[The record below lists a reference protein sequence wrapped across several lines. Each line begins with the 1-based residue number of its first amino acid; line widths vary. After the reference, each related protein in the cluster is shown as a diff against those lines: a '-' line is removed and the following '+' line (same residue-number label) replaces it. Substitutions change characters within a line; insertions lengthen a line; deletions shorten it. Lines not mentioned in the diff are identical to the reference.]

1 MGGLDLDLLDS
12 IISYQLDLNRLDAG
26 VRQQVIDVLVRM
38 QRELVTKLANE
49 DLTAYGKQ
57 RTASLLKECDEI
69 LYRYYT
75 IAQGALDLTLQ
86 GVGGVTAAQTASAL
100 SVAVTVQAHLPTENY
115 IKTLV
120 SNVLVQGAPSAG
132 WWSKQSLDTSFKF
145 ANEVRQGLAQSETNS
160 QIIARIVGKSG
171 NPGIMD
177 IAKRNAAALVQ
188 SSVQAVANASRLETF
203 RKNSDVITALQQLST
218 LDSHTSL
225 TCISYSG
232 MKWTVDGKP
241 LDGALPF
248 NGGPPR
254 HWNCRSVLVPITK
267 LSAFM
272 PKGARASEGGQVP
285 SSTTFDDWLSRR
297 TTAQQDEQLGAG
309 RAQMWRDKKITLAQ
323 LIDGKGRELTL
334 SQLQAKYK

>member
-1 MGGLDLDLLDS
+1 MGGLDLDLLDA
-12 IISYQLDLNRLDAG
+12 IIGYQLDLNRLDAG

-38 QRELVTKLANE
+38 QRELVAKLANE
-49 DLTAYGKQ
+49 DLTVYGKQ

-160 QIIARIVGKSG
+160 QIIARIAGKLGRS
-171 NPGIMD
+171 GIMD

-188 SSVQAVANASRLETF
+188 SSVQAVANAARLETF
-203 RKNSDVITALQQLST
+203 RKNSDVITALKQVST
-218 LDSHTSL
+218 LDSNTSL

-232 MKWTVDGKP
+232 MEWTLAGEP
-241 LDGALPF
+241 LNNALPF

-272 PKGARASEGGQVP
+272 PKGTRASEGGQVP

-297 TTAQQDEQLGAG
+297 TPAQQDEQLGPG

-323 LIDGKGRELTL
+323 LIDGKGRELSL
-334 SQLQAKYK
+334 DELRRKYQ

>member
-1 MGGLDLDLLDS
+1 MGGLDLELLDS
-12 IISYQLDLNRLDAG
+12 IISFQLDLNRLDAG
-26 VRQQVIDVLVRM
+26 VRQQVIEILVRM
-38 QRELVTKLANE
+38 QRELVAKLANE
-49 DLTAYGKQ
+49 DLTVYGKQ
-57 RTASLLKECDEI
+57 RTAALLKDCDEI
-69 LYRYYT
+69 LYRHYT

-86 GVGGVTAAQTASAL
+86 GVGGITAAHTAQSL
-100 SVAVTVQAHLPTENY
+100 SVAVTLSANLPTETF

-120 SNVLVQGAPSAG
+120 SNALIQGSPTAG
-132 WWSKQSLDTSFKF
+132 WWSRQSLDTSFKF
-145 ANEVRQGLAQSETNS
+145 ANEVRQGLAQAETNS

-177 IAKRNAAALVQ
+177 ISKRNAAALVQ
-188 SSVQAVANASRLETF
+188 SSVQAVANAARLETF

-272 PKGARASEGGQVP
+272 PKGTRASEGGQID
-285 SSTTFDDWLSRR
+285 SQTTFTQWLDRR
-297 TTAQQDEQLGAG
+297 TPEQQNSQLGVG
-309 RAQMWRDKKITLAQ
+309 RAQLYRDGKITLNQ
-323 LIDGKGRELTL
+323 LIDGNGRELSL
-334 SQLQAKYK
+334 AELQRKYS